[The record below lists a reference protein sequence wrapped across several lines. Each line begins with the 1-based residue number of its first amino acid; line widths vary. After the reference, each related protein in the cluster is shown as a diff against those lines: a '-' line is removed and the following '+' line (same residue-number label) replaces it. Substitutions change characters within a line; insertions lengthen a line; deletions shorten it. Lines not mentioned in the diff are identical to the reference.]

1 MTMFPSE
8 PDGDAIRAAFAVE
21 AMLSAGLSGDV
32 VGLLPGR
39 GESIGAAL
47 VVDTLVAGFAFTGS
61 TEIASIGWGAK
72 RSARSCTSSSGMP
85 QGSTRW
91 STRLNTAAAGGNAAL
106 LAQDG

>member
-1 MTMFPSE
+1 MTMFPSD
-8 PDGDAIRAAFAVE
+8 PDGDAIRTVFAVE
-21 AMLSAGLSGDV
+21 AMLRVALPSDV
-32 VGLLPGR
+32 VALLPGH

-47 VVDTLVAGFAFTGS
+47 VVDTRVAGFAVTGS

-72 RSARSCTSSSGMP
+72 CSARSCTSSSGTP

-91 STRLNTAAAGGNAAL
+91 STRLNTAPAGGNAAL